1 MTARLYTGD
10 ALQVLRGLPDGVAPE
25 VLAYLA
31 GVIDSDGTIGIKR
44 NRPYSGGTQ
53 PNYSERVCVK
63 QVEPHA
69 VELLRATFGGYHG
82 VTGPSARKGR
92 DLYVWQ
98 VTDAK
103 ARACLSALLPYLRI
117 KINQA
122 KNALELGPLKEQSK
136 RARVA
141 FGRGHAGAASR
152 PAHLTAA
159 MEALRTRAKQ
169 LNRVGKDQGAK

>member
-1 MTARLYTGD
+1 MT
-10 ALQVLRGLPDGVAPE
+10 VLPLASPE

-63 QVEPHA
+63 QVEPQA
-69 VELLRATFGGYHG
+69 IDLLHATFGGYRS
-82 VTGPSARKGR
+82 TCGPSAKKGR
-92 DLYVWQ
+92 DLHLWQ
-98 VTDAK
+98 VTDLK
-103 ARACLSALLPYLRI
+103 ALTCLVALLPYLRI
-117 KINQA
+117 KAKQA
-122 KNALELGPLKEQSK
+122 QNCIDLRALKQESK
-136 RARVA
+136 RARVP

-152 PAHLTAA
+152 PAHLTIA